1 MLTDLTVAGAAV
13 ALASALILGIYRVV
27 KALMGLGVWLAAINR
42 NTTATVDLTT
52 EISRMRV
59 QMDAN
64 TRRIERLE
72 REQDRPHRISPG

>member
-1 MLTDLTVAGAAV
+1 MVTDLTVAGAAV

-42 NTTATVDLTT
+42 NTDANVHLTS
-52 EISRMRV
+52 EITRMRAL
-59 QMDAN
+59 MEDN

-72 REQDRPHRISPG
+72 RERGRPDHVSRG